1 MMSLVQRRLEEI
13 KDEIQE
19 NMRVV
24 AELKDEMV

>member
-1 MMSLVQRRLEEI
+1 MSLVQRRLEEI